1 MYSGVTTSAA
11 TPAIQ
16 GQLLRGGG
24 GGAAAN
30 YRISFVQQKIVQLGS
45 KMHHIAKK

>member
-16 GQLLRGGG
+16 GQLLRGG